1 MRLNKQGVGRKEASC
16 DGQGIVARFIE
27 KGAHVGVLERVTAAC
42 VFLAPKENAR
52 AMTGVIIHV
61 DAGSSLRMPRRS

>member
-1 MRLNKQGVGRKEASC
+1 VVIRPQDMASAY
-16 DGQGIVARFIE
+16 VLLAS
-27 KGAHVGVLERVTAAC
+27 KG
-42 VFLAPKENAR
+42 NAR